1 MNEQVKKKLC
11 WNCEGSVAKHLE
23 TCPYCGVYL
32 SPSQQDLQEAPPKS
46 SKSLNPPFPSSK
58 KSAASISG
66 KPPFQDESATAEEEE
81 VHEESESEREEGSF
95 LSPLLMFIAGT
106 SFGLFGL
113 SLWLFSEGGRLTL
126 SWSED
131 WASVFMLIAL
141 PLLIFGSR
149 SLIRLEDH

>member
-32 SPSQQDLQEAPPKS
+32 SPSQQDLQEAP
-46 SKSLNPPFPSSK
+46 SKTLNPPFPSSK
-58 KSAASISG
+58 KSPASSLG
-66 KPPFQDESATAEEEE
+66 KPPFQDENAEEVAEDAHEEEE
-81 VHEESESEREEGSF
+81 SSEREEGSF

-141 PLLIFGSR
+141 PLLIFGGR
-149 SLIRLEDH
+149 SLIRLEDT